1 MAFQGVLVS
10 IPGATAAADLSA
22 KQFYCVKKNAT
33 NLQYA
38 LCSADGEVFDGVL
51 QNDPDAAD
59 KTATVAMFGVSRV
72 VTDEALTAGDLW
84 GTSADGQAKIIESSN
99 TGADVGDFVMGR
111 VIKGAAAGARAT
123 VTIGVP
129 SYKVESA

>member
-1 MAFQGVLVS
+1 MAFQGVQTA
-10 IPGATAAADLSA
+10 IPGATAAGDLSA
-22 KQFYCVKKNAT
+22 VQFHCMKKNTT
-33 NLQYA
+33 NLQYTT
-38 LCSADGEVFDGVL
+38 CSADGEVFDGIL
-51 QNDPDAAD
+51 QNDPDAAN
-59 KTATVAMFGVSRV
+59 KTATIVMFGVSRV

-111 VIKGAAAGARAT
+111 VIKGAGAGARAT